1 MIQKSKGINFWIL
14 LFIDKNTAVYFD
26 SFGIEYVPQ
35 KVLKKAKDKSITDN
49 IFRIQ
54 DYYSIMSGFYCIAL
68 IGYKIMGKKFL
79 D

>member
-1 MIQKSKGINFWIL
+1 MIQKSKGTNWIL

-49 IFRIQ
+49 IFRMQ
-54 DYYSIMSGFYCIAL
+54 DYCSIMSGFYCISL
-68 IGYKIMGKKFL
+68 IGYMIMGKNFL